1 MSSDLGPDCEEIL
14 AGRPFYLRAGMSVS
28 TGMAEHLLEHERERE
43 CESEGGQGG
52 ERVCERRTLPR
63 RRQSRAALSLLTSGR
78 CMQLSGR
85 AKSDLDARTPTPLPS
100 A

>member
-28 TGMAEHLLEHERERE
+28 TGMSTCTSTAKRERE

-63 RRQSRAALSLLTSGR
+63 RRQSRAALSLLNVRPLHAAVG
-78 CMQLSGR
+78 
-85 AKSDLDARTPTPLPS
+85 KSDLDGRAPTPLPS

>member
-1 MSSDLGPDCEEIL
+1 MPLLLTGRHECEH
-14 AGRPFYLRAGMSVS
+14 GH
-28 TGMAEHLLEHERERE
+28 EHLHEHERERG

-85 AKSDLDARTPTPLPS
+85 ATSMPAPQRPYLRPSELYPPEEAREYV
-100 A
+100 